1 MDVRVCQDK
10 GEKERGSIPVVK
22 FPDEFVYSA
31 RMRLLLATRA

>member
-1 MDVRVCQDK
+1 MREEEGV
-10 GEKERGSIPVVK
+10 PVVK